1 MVTAG
6 LHATSM
12 GAKSNGSTNKQ
23 WYSLVKLDPY
33 GLGHGACDGELAELE
48 ELILS
53 EPDQRGL
60 DDGTFTGFHGSDG
73 DANSSLSD
81 DAEDDSRDDYR
92 GYKTTTPVHQKPGG
106 PCDHCGAVGT
116 YPATNLHRAFFP
128 RAPEPFSPMARGV
141 PPVRSTLSPDAIAD
155 IQIARSPRVARLF
168 GEWKLT

>member
-6 LHATSM
+6 LHVTSM
-12 GAKSNGSTNKQ
+12 GAKSNGPTNKQ

-60 DDGTFTGFHGSDG
+60 DDATFTGFHGSDG
-73 DANSSLSD
+73 DANSLLSD
-81 DAEDDSRDDYR
+81 DAEDYSRDDYR

-128 RAPEPFSPMARGV
+128 RAPEPFSPIARGV

-155 IQIARSPRVARLF
+155 IRSRAHPESHASLMN
-168 GEWKLT
+168 GN

>member
-6 LHATSM
+6 LHVTSM
-12 GAKSNGSTNKQ
+12 GTKSNGPTNKQ

-60 DDGTFTGFHGSDG
+60 DDATFTGFHGSDG
-73 DANSSLSD
+73 DANSLLSD
-81 DAEDDSRDDYR
+81 DAEDYSRDDYR

-116 YPATNLHRAFFP
+116 YPATNLHRAFLP
-128 RAPEPFSPMARGV
+128 RAPEPFFPRWRAGFPPFARRCRPM
-141 PPVRSTLSPDAIAD
+141 RSRIS
-155 IQIARSPRVARLF
+155 RSRAHPESHASLMN
-168 GEWKLT
+168 GN

>member
-53 EPDQRGL
+53 EPYQRGL

-81 DAEDDSRDDYR
+81 DAEDDSRGDYR
-92 GYKTTTPVHQKPGG
+92 EYKAMPPVHQKPGG

-116 YPATNLHRAFFP
+116 YPATNLHRDFLP
-128 RAPEPFSPMARGV
+128 RAPEPFFPRWRAGFPPFARRCRPM
-141 PPVRSTLSPDAIAD
+141 RSRIS
-155 IQIARSPRVARLF
+155 RSRAHPESHASLMN
-168 GEWKLT
+168 GS

>member
-12 GAKSNGSTNKQ
+12 GAKSNGPTNKQ

-60 DDGTFTGFHGSDG
+60 DDATFTGFHGSDG

-81 DAEDDSRDDYR
+81 DAEDYSRDDFR
-92 GYKTTTPVHQKPGG
+92 GYKAMPPVHQKPGG

-116 YPATNLHRAFFP
+116 YPATNLHRAFLP
-128 RAPEPFSPMARGV
+128 RAPEPFFPRWRAGFPPFARRCRPM
-141 PPVRSTLSPDAIAD
+141 RSRIS
-155 IQIARSPRVARLF
+155 RSRAHPESHASLMN
-168 GEWKLT
+168 GS

>member
-92 GYKTTTPVHQKPGG
+92 GYKAMPPVHQKPGG

-128 RAPEPFSPMARGV
+128 RAPEPFFPRWRAGFPPFARRCRPM
-141 PPVRSTLSPDAIAD
+141 RSRIS
-155 IQIARSPRVARLF
+155 RSRAHPESHASLMN
-168 GEWKLT
+168 GS

>member
-6 LHATSM
+6 LHVTSM
-12 GAKSNGSTNKQ
+12 GAKSNGPTNKQ

-53 EPDQRGL
+53 EPDHRGH
-60 DDGTFTGFHGSDG
+60 DDATFTGFHGSDG
-73 DANSSLSD
+73 DANSLLSD
-81 DAEDDSRDDYR
+81 DAEDYSRDDYR

>member
-6 LHATSM
+6 LHVTSM

-92 GYKTTTPVHQKPGG
+92 GYKAMPPVHQKPGG

-116 YPATNLHRAFFP
+116 YPATNLHRAFLP
-128 RAPEPFSPMARGV
+128 RAPEPFFPRWRAGFPPFARRCRPM
-141 PPVRSTLSPDAIAD
+141 RSRIS
-155 IQIARSPRVARLF
+155 RSRAHPSRTPL
-168 GEWKLT
+168 

>member
-12 GAKSNGSTNKQ
+12 GAKSNGPTNKQ

-60 DDGTFTGFHGSDG
+60 DDATFTGFHGSDG
-73 DANSSLSD
+73 DANSLLSD
-81 DAEDDSRDDYR
+81 DAEDYSRDDYR

-116 YPATNLHRAFFP
+116 YPATNLHRAFLP
-128 RAPEPFSPMARGV
+128 RAPEPFFP
-141 PPVRSTLSPDAIAD
+141 
-155 IQIARSPRVARLF
+155 
-168 GEWKLT
+168 

>member
-60 DDGTFTGFHGSDG
+60 DDATFTGFHGSDG
-73 DANSSLSD
+73 DANSLLSD
-81 DAEDDSRDDYR
+81 DAEDYSRDDYR

-116 YPATNLHRAFFP
+116 YPATNLHRAFLP
-128 RAPEPFSPMARGV
+128 RAPEPFFPRWRAGFPPFARRCRPM
-141 PPVRSTLSPDAIAD
+141 RSRIS
-155 IQIARSPRVARLF
+155 RSRAHPSRTPL
-168 GEWKLT
+168 